1 MYLNTSVQLKKIWK
15 NSITK
20 ISLNR
25 HKWMNDNSNIVA
37 LILQFQE
44 EEGGIS
50 RVLQRVTRD
59 TYENFALQSRHVF
72 SPLLK
77 SKLSRH
83 SARFIRNRN
92 PRYPFSGGSNRL
104 EFPTFFSVFQFL
116 SDARR
121 AFYFSKRCIKGCTFR
136 EVHRRWNKR
145 FRLSIGSL
153 LSFREEYT
161 RSIVRAADR

>member
-1 MYLNTSVQLKKIWK
+1 
-15 NSITK
+15 
-20 ISLNR
+20 
-25 HKWMNDNSNIVA
+25 MNERYFKHRCAN
-37 LILQFQE
+37 LT
-44 EEGGIS
+44 IS
-50 RVLQRVTRD
+50 RRRRRDQQGAATRN
-59 TYENFALQSRHVF
+59 TRRLMRILHCNPATFFL
-72 SPLLK
+72 
-77 SKLSRH
+77 H
-83 SARFIRNRN
+83 SSNRN
-92 PRYPFSGGSNRL
+92 FHVIAHGLFETGTRGTPFPISGGSNRL